1 MRIPF
6 HIKRVL
12 TNVLCFFQ
20 SLFFFTKNLF
30 VKRTYQ
36 VIFYYPQ
43 HFNRGEKNDNLYFT
57 HFITACDRNNIS
69 YVIFEEPDFYTNKL
83 RNNSAIPFD
92 FIFFLIILIRRF
104 FSSKMANISKDHR
117 IGRLLSS
124 IMFYNLEFRNVITI
138 SQSMVSFFRGLNK
151 DCNIYDVQ
159 HGIIHNNKPNYIL
172 NNKAITNITENN
184 LKLLLTGNKYKELLI
199 KHELSSY
206 FKENTFV
213 IGSHLNIDNTE
224 SILHKYFNNNI
235 LITLQLGGGNN
246 VNENKLLYRD
256 LIEFINLS
264 GLDINF
270 YLKHHP
276 RFNDEFD
283 ISEILKLPNVH
294 LTTDTLDECFKL
306 CSLHATAYSTTTF
319 EAALI
324 GIPTVFIC
332 TRKKFNHFKLDFN
345 YPLDNKILDFK
356 DKIFYQDSSKTI
368 RYWALEYYN
377 FFDKN
382 KFLNLLK

>member
-1 MRIPF
+1 VRISF
-6 HIKRVL
+6 YIKKVL

-20 SLFFFTKNLF
+20 SLFFFTKTLF
-30 VKRTYQ
+30 VKRSYQ

-43 HFNRGEKNDNLYFT
+43 HFNRGEENKNLYFKHLLST
-57 HFITACDRNNIS
+57 CDSNNIS
-69 YVIFEEPDFYTNKL
+69 YIIFEEPDFYTNKQ
-83 RNNSAIPFD
+83 RNNSSIPFD
-92 FIFFLIILIRRF
+92 FIFFLIVLMRKF
-104 FSSKMANISKDHR
+104 FSSEMDDISKHHK
-117 IGRLLSS
+117 IGHFFSRVIL
-124 IMFYNLEFRNVITI
+124 YNLEFRNVITI

-172 NNKAITNITENN
+172 NNKAIANITENN

-199 KHELSSY
+199 KHEFSSY

-213 IGSHLNIDNTE
+213 IGSHLNRDNTE
-224 SILHKYFNNNI
+224 NIFHKYFNNNI

-246 VNENKLLYRD
+246 VNENKLLYRE

-264 GLDINF
+264 GLDVNF

-283 ISEILKLPNVH
+283 ILEILKLPNVH

-319 EAALI
+319 EAALM
-324 GIPTVFIC
+324 GIPTVLIC
-332 TRKKFNHFKLDFN
+332 TRNKFNYFKLDFK

-356 DKIFYQDSSKTI
+356 DKIFFQTSSNII
-368 RYWALEYYN
+368 RDWSLEYYN
-377 FFDKN
+377 LFDKK

>member
-1 MRIPF
+1 MRISVY
-6 HIKRVL
+6 IKSVFTSL
-12 TNVLCFFQ
+12 LCFLQ
-20 SLFFFTKNLF
+20 SFFFFIKNLF
-30 VKRTYQ
+30 VKRTCQ

-43 HFNRGEKNDNLYFT
+43 HFNRGEKNDNLYFKHLLST
-57 HFITACDRNNIS
+57 CDSNNIS
-69 YVIFEEPDFYTNKL
+69 YIIFEEPDLYTNKP
-83 RNNSAIPFD
+83 RNDSAIPFD
-92 FIFFLIILIRRF
+92 FIFFLIILMRKLL
-104 FSSKMANISKDHR
+104 SSEMDDISKDHR
-117 IGRLLSS
+117 IGYLLSS
-124 IMFYNLEFRNVITI
+124 IIFFNFEFKNVITI

-151 DCNIYDVQ
+151 DCDIYDVQ
-159 HGIIHNNKPNYIL
+159 HAILHNNKPNYIL
-172 NNKAITNITENN
+172 NNKAIANITENN
-184 LKLLLTGNKYKELLI
+184 LRLLLTGNKYQEILI
-199 KHELSSY
+199 KNESLSY

-224 SILHKYFNNNI
+224 NVVHKYFNNNI

-246 VNENKLLYRD
+246 LKENNLLYRD
-256 LIEFINLS
+256 LIEFVNLS
-264 GLDINF
+264 DLDINF

-283 ISEILKLPNVH
+283 ISEILRLPNVH
-294 LTTDTLDECFKL
+294 LTTDALDKCFKL

-332 TRKKFNHFKLDFN
+332 TRPKFNYFKLDFN
-345 YPLDNKILDFK
+345 YPLDNKVLDFK
-356 DKIFYQDSSKTI
+356 DKIFFQDSSNTI
-368 RYWALEYYN
+368 RDWALEYYN